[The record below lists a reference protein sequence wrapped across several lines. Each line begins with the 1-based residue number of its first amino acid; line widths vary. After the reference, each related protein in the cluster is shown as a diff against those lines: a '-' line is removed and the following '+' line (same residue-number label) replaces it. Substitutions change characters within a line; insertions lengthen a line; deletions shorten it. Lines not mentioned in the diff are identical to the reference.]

1 VTSDEALNPDASRA
15 TSPHHGHPSR
25 RGRAAGWI
33 AFASSLLLAAG
44 ALPHPTR
51 ADGAHGGGL
60 RLGFAKRAITPTL
73 GARPVFMAGF
83 GHDRRASG
91 VHDDL
96 WARAVAASDGT
107 RRVVV
112 VSVDLIGLFLA
123 DVEKA
128 RGLLRARVGDAALV
142 VSSTHDH
149 EGPDTMGLWGRS
161 RFSSGVDPA
170 YLDRVRRAVVDAA
183 ADALSRLEPARLVLA
198 MTHTPGL
205 IVDSRLPVVID
216 DTLVALQAI
225 GAGGRTLGTVVSWGS
240 HPEALGGRNTL
251 VTADYPHFLTQRLE
265 EELGGTAVFL
275 VGSIG
280 GLMTPLGLELRS
292 EGGQPVPA
300 DSFELA
306 RAVGERAAAAAVR
319 ALHESGRDSVSTT
332 VEYRRART
340 DLPLENRLFRLAAFF
355 GVLDRPFFSKGAP
368 ASTLFGDDVRTE
380 VGWLRIGDAE
390 ALCVPGEIYPELVV
404 GGVQDPQDPGAD
416 FPGAP
421 REVPLKDLL
430 SSEYRF
436 VIGLANDEIGYIIPR
451 SEWDARAPYAYGRED
466 AQYGEVNSVG
476 PGVAHR
482 LADAFAVLLARPAE
496 SPEPGPAQ

>member
-1 VTSDEALNPDASRA
+1 MAALLVSTVLVPRC
-15 TSPHHGHPSR
+15 
-25 RGRAAGWI
+25 AA
-33 AFASSLLLAAG
+33 AQN
-44 ALPHPTR
+44 
-51 ADGAHGGGL
+51 DGL
-60 RLGFAKRAITPTL
+60 QIGFAKRTITPTL
-73 GARPVFMAGF
+73 GERPVFMAGF

-91 VHDDL
+91 LHDDL

-112 VSVDLIGLFLA
+112 VSVDLIGLFLT

-128 RGLLRARVGDAALV
+128 RALLRARVGEAALV
-142 VSSTHDH
+142 VSGTHDH

-161 RFSSGVDPA
+161 RFSSGVDPV
-170 YLDRVRRAVVDAA
+170 YLDQVRLAVVEAA

-198 MTHTPGL
+198 KTHTPGL
-205 IVDSRLPVVID
+205 IVDSRLPVVVD
-216 DTLVALQAI
+216 DTLVALQAV
-225 GAGGRTLGTVVSWGS
+225 GADGRTLGTVVNWGS

-251 VTADYPHFLTQRLE
+251 VTADFPHFLIQRLE

-292 EGGQPVPA
+292 EGGQTVPA

-319 ALHESGRDSVSTT
+319 ALRDSGRDSVSSA
-332 VEYRRART
+332 VEYRSARV
-340 DLPLENRLFRLAAFF
+340 DLPLENRLFRLAAFL

-380 VGWLRIGDAE
+380 VGWLRIGDAQ

-404 GGVQDPQDPGAD
+404 GGIQDPQDSGAD
-416 FPGAP
+416 FPGTP
-421 REVPLKDLL
+421 REPPLKDLL
-430 SSEYRF
+430 GSEYRL

-451 SEWDARAPYAYGRED
+451 SEWDARAPWAYGRDEP
-466 AQYGEVNSVG
+466 QYGEVNSVG
-476 PGVAHR
+476 PEVAPR
-482 LADAFAVLLARPAE
+482 LAEAFAALLTPPAAG
-496 SPEPGPAQ
+496 PGPAAPQ